1 MKKAIVTGG
10 AGFIGSHIVEKLL
23 EKNTKV
29 ICIDNFVA
37 GKKENVDAFTNNANF
52 QLVDADVSD
61 LKSIIS
67 YFEDVDVVYHQ
78 AASKCT
84 VCTIDP
90 HLDLRVNGQGTFN
103 VLEAS
108 RLNNVRKVVHASTGS
123 VNGEAQYLPQD
134 EKHPLNPVSFY
145 GVSKLAGEKYC
156 NAFLNYYNM
165 DVTVLRYYHVYGPR
179 QDHSDLGGV
188 IPIFIRKIL
197 NGESPTIFGDGSQL
211 RSFTYVN
218 DLVDANFLVASN
230 NSSKGKVYNC
240 ASGIKVTIKELAEKL
255 LKIMNREDLEI
266 LYEDW
271 RPGDIKVF
279 DINNSRIKNLGLQ
292 FRTTFDDGLEETIQW
307 LASELNK

>member
-1 MKKAIVTGG
+1 MIKALVTGG

-23 EKNTKV
+23 KRDIKV

-37 GKKENVDAFTNNANF
+37 GKKENVEAFENNDNF
-52 QLVDADVSD
+52 ELVDADVSD
-61 LKSIIS
+61 LGSIIS
-67 YFEDVDVVYHQ
+67 YFEGVDVVYHQ

-84 VCTIDP
+84 VCTVDP

-156 NAFLNYYNM
+156 NAFLNYYDM
-165 DVTVLRYYHVYGPR
+165 DITVLRYYHVYGPR
-179 QDHSDLGGV
+179 QDFSDLGGV

-197 NGESPTIFGDGSQL
+197 DNESPIIFGDGSQL

-218 DLVDANFLVASN
+218 DLVGANFLVSSN
-230 NSSKGKVYNC
+230 KDSKGKVYNC

-255 LKIMNREDLEI
+255 LEIMDRKDLDI

-271 RPGDIKVF
+271 RPGDIKIF
-279 DINNSRIKNLGLQ
+279 DIDNTQIKNMGLQ
-292 FRTTFDDGLEETIQW
+292 FETTFDEGLSKTINW
-307 LASELNK
+307 LKTIRK